1 MPKKRVKT
9 SALWVFA
16 LMLMISTIAVAQV
29 GDAAPKPIV
38 NAWGITAPFLMS
50 WLPVW
55 IFSALGGIGSI
66 FVKVDNIDA
75 RFRYLYIAKPFLGVL
90 GGMSLCLAITDG
102 RDPPEVILSA
112 YAAISSFL
120 SSAILQFVLVLLSSP
135 KNSLAVVNRMSP
147 VQFELPE
154 SQGGSNDK
162 H

>member
-9 SALWVFA
+9 SALWAFA
-16 LMLMISTIAVAQV
+16 LMLTISTIAVAQV
-29 GDAAPKPIV
+29 GDVSPKPIV
-38 NAWGITAPFLMS
+38 NQWGITAPFLTS

-75 RFRYLYIAKPFLGVL
+75 RFRYLYVAKPFLGVL
-90 GGMSLCLAITDG
+90 GGMSLSIAMTDG
-102 RDPPEVILSA
+102 GDPPEVILST

-135 KNSLAVVNRMSP
+135 KNSLKVVNSVSP
-147 VQFELPE
+147 VQFELPD
-154 SQGGSNDK
+154 SGGNNDK

>member
-9 SALWVFA
+9 SAIWVFA
-16 LMLMISTIAVAQV
+16 LLLTISSIAVAQV
-29 GDAAPKPIV
+29 SSDVPKPTI
-38 NAWGITAPFLMS
+38 NQWGITAPFLLS

-55 IFSALGGIGSI
+55 IFCMLGGIGSI

-75 RFRYLYIAKPFLGVL
+75 RFRYLYVAKPFLGVL
-90 GGMSLCLAITDG
+90 GGMSLSIAMTDG
-102 RDPPEVILSA
+102 RDPPEVILST

-135 KNSLAVVNRMSP
+135 KNSLAVVNKVSP

-154 SQGGSNDK
+154 KAEVNHD
-162 H
+162 

>member
-9 SALWVFA
+9 SAIWVFG
-16 LMLMISTIAVAQV
+16 LLLTISSIAVAQV
-29 GDAAPKPIV
+29 SSDVPKPII
-38 NAWGITAPFLMS
+38 NQWGITAPFLLS

-55 IFSALGGIGSI
+55 IFCMLGGIGSI

-75 RFRYLYIAKPFLGVL
+75 RFRYLYVAKPFLGVL
-90 GGMSLCLAITDG
+90 GGMSLSIAMTDG
-102 RDPPEVILSA
+102 RDPPEVILST

-135 KNSLAVVNRMSP
+135 KNSLAVVNKVSP
-147 VQFELPE
+147 VKFELPD
-154 SQGGSNDK
+154 SGGNDDK

>member
-9 SALWVFA
+9 SVLWAFA
-16 LMLMISTIAVAQV
+16 LMLTISTIAVAQV
-29 GDAAPKPIV
+29 GDVSPKPIV
-38 NAWGITAPFLMS
+38 NQWGITAPFLTS

-75 RFRYLYIAKPFLGVL
+75 RFRYLYVAKPFLGVL
-90 GGMSLCLAITDG
+90 GGMSLSIAMTDG
-102 RDPPEVILSA
+102 RDPPEVILST

-135 KNSLAVVNRMSP
+135 KNSLKVVNSVSP
-147 VQFELPE
+147 VQFELPD
-154 SQGGSNDK
+154 SGGNNDK

>member
-9 SALWVFA
+9 SALWAFA
-16 LMLMISTIAVAQV
+16 LMLTISTIAVAQV
-29 GDAAPKPIV
+29 GDVSPKPIV
-38 NAWGITAPFLMS
+38 NQWGITAPFLTS

-75 RFRYLYIAKPFLGVL
+75 RFRYLYVAKPFLGVL
-90 GGMSLCLAITDG
+90 GGMSLSIAMTDG
-102 RDPPEVILSA
+102 RDPPEVILST

-135 KNSLAVVNRMSP
+135 KNSLKVVNSVSP
-147 VQFELPE
+147 VQFELPD
-154 SQGGSNDK
+154 SGGNNDK

>member
-9 SALWVFA
+9 SAIWVFA
-16 LMLMISTIAVAQV
+16 LLLTISSIAVAQV
-29 GDAAPKPIV
+29 SSDVPKPII
-38 NAWGITAPFLMS
+38 NQWGITAPFLMS

-55 IFSALGGIGSI
+55 IFCMLGGIGSI

-75 RFRYLYIAKPFLGVL
+75 RFRYLYVAKPFLGVL
-90 GGMSLCLAITDG
+90 GGMSLSIAMTDG
-102 RDPPEVILSA
+102 RDPPEVILST

-135 KNSLAVVNRMSP
+135 KNSLAVVNKVSP

-154 SQGGSNDK
+154 KAEVSHD
-162 H
+162 

>member
-9 SALWVFA
+9 SAIWVFA
-16 LMLMISTIAVAQV
+16 LLLTISSIAVAQV
-29 GDAAPKPIV
+29 SSDVPKPII
-38 NAWGITAPFLMS
+38 NQWGITAPFLLS

-55 IFSALGGIGSI
+55 IFCMLGGIGSI

-75 RFRYLYIAKPFLGVL
+75 RFRYLYVAKPFLGVL
-90 GGMSLCLAITDG
+90 GGMSLSIAMTDG
-102 RDPPEVILSA
+102 RDPPEVILST

-135 KNSLAVVNRMSP
+135 KNSLAVVNKVSP
-147 VQFELPE
+147 VKFELPD
-154 SQGGSNDK
+154 SGGNDDK